1 MPRIRFY
8 LIGLVA
14 LAALLMVGCAGGG
27 TSGKRVSQ
35 ASDSLN
41 TEERMPSDTLYT
53 EERAMAIFDS
63 LPERALQI
71 LDSAEAV
78 GNLPDYRAG
87 LFRAKVLSSSTAMQ
101 QQDSA
106 IIICEALLRHD
117 EAHRN
122 VDFRQDVLELLV
134 NASRMRDDYEEMIR
148 WGTELAGLL
157 REQNLDTEALRT
169 DADDGD
175 ATGQEDEQ
183 PEENESGRG
192 FESESQ
198 EKDESVKEAEEE
210 KPEAEASEEEPSSE
224 LFHSP
229 LPNRRATKAEA
240 AEEQLYQ
247 QVTAAI
253 VEEQLFLKPGFGRA
267 NIVERFGISAH
278 RAGMIFSKHQTSIPE
293 FVRNCRLDYACQQ
306 MKDDPLTN
314 LSDIAA
320 ASGFNYV
327 SSFMRDF
334 KDRYGVTP
342 ARFRETQQ
350 AKVDDDEKMPYR
362 NNDINK

>member
-1 MPRIRFY
+1 MCKPFTCTKKYVILR
-8 LIGLVA
+8 A
-14 LAALLMVGCAGGG
+14 NKTLMVIYSSELLHISCFVIGILLGALICAIGIIFYYRKKLR
-27 TSGKRVSQ
+27 T
-35 ASDSLN
+35 AHLTDDDLLLFSD
-41 TEERMPSDTLYT
+41 
-53 EERAMAIFDS
+53 
-63 LPERALQI
+63 
-71 LDSAEAV
+71 LDSQEETIGYLEATPTREDADN
-78 GNLPDYRAG
+78 GDAAG
-87 LFRAKVLSSSTAMQ
+87 L
-101 QQDSA
+101 
-106 IIICEALLRHD
+106 
-117 EAHRN
+117 
-122 VDFRQDVLELLV
+122 
-134 NASRMRDDYEEMIR
+134 
-148 WGTELAGLL
+148 
-157 REQNLDTEALRT
+157 
-169 DADDGD
+169 
-175 ATGQEDEQ
+175 EDEQ

-192 FESESQ
+192 LESEIR
-198 EKDESVKEAEEE
+198 EKDESVKEIEEE

-342 ARFRETQQ
+342 ARFREMQQ
-350 AKVDDDEKMPYR
+350 AKVDDDEKMLYR

>member
-169 DADDGD
+169 LNLVSTDGRHFKVVHLQNDKTMYNVSLSSMWALPDAL
-175 ATGQEDEQ
+175 QR
-183 PEENESGRG
+183 S
-192 FESESQ
+192 
-198 EKDESVKEAEEE
+198 
-210 KPEAEASEEEPSSE
+210 
-224 LFHSP
+224 LFVTVDNVMTV
-229 LPNRRATKAEA
+229 LPP
-240 AEEQLYQ
+240 
-247 QVTAAI
+247 I
-253 VEEQLFLKPGFGRA
+253 PGL
-267 NIVERFGISAH
+267 
-278 RAGMIFSKHQTSIPE
+278 Q
-293 FVRNCRLDYACQQ
+293 
-306 MKDDPLTN
+306 
-314 LSDIAA
+314 
-320 ASGFNYV
+320 
-327 SSFMRDF
+327 
-334 KDRYGVTP
+334 
-342 ARFRETQQ
+342 
-350 AKVDDDEKMPYR
+350 
-362 NNDINK
+362 